1 MSNNISDTKVGN
13 KRMATPSGNPDA
25 LNGSLNDIDDFVTR
39 TKLPTG
45 AILLN
50 FQTWD
55 RGYCNNRDGVV
66 LGQNPGVTNPFA
78 KTTEKINRDFYD
90 TKVKPYKGNTKSTYE
105 DYITSR
111 GKGEVDTMGRTISQ
125 KDGENTIKKVTKTA
139 PTVAEV
145 DQATTNTAPT
155 ETAETTEKNRLLKV
169 KKRGRSSSIMT
180 GAKGVT
186 KTSADYSLGRPS
198 LLGRV

>member
-1 MSNNISDTKVGN
+1 MGGSSAG
-13 KRMATPSGNPDA
+13 SGNGGGGG
-25 LNGSLNDIDDFVTR
+25 GSPNQMAKKQAKAKAKKDRIKNAK
-39 TKLPTG
+39 TKDKFGYDKPKNTFSKVASDGGLIIS
-45 AILLN
+45 AIKN
-50 FQTWD
+50 
-55 RGYCNNRDGVV
+55 
-66 LGQNPGVTNPFA
+66 NPFA

-111 GKGEVDTMGRTISQ
+111 GKGEVDTMGRTISK

-145 DQATTNTAPT
+145 DQATTNTTPT

-186 KTSADYSLGRPS
+186 KTSSDYSLGTSS